1 MSTVRVQGVH
11 KAFGGTP
18 VLSGV
23 DLAVADGSLTALL
36 GESGCGK
43 TTLLRL
49 IAGFDNPDEGTIE
62 FGDRL
67 VFGGGRSVPAR
78 SRRVG
83 YVPQEGALFPHLDV
97 AHNIAFGLPRSQR
110 RAGQRVIELLELV
123 GLSAK
128 HADRLPHQ
136 LSGGQQQRVALAR
149 ALAPRPT
156 LVLLDEPFSSLDAS
170 LRAETRRAVAN
181 ALHTAGAT
189 AVLVTHDQTEALSMA
204 DRVAVMHE
212 GRVIQFDTP
221 SHLYESPADIVTA
234 AFVGEAVLLPATA
247 HDGRAECALG
257 TLRLQAATPDGPI
270 TVLIR
275 PEQIMLSEDPAAPPA
290 CVEHLNYYGHD
301 ATIGLRL
308 LPEGPA
314 VLART
319 TSRVLPALESV
330 VNLAVVGAVHHYPGC
345 DSGSGS
351 LIGTVVSSAPTA

>member
-1 MSTVRVQGVH
+1 MSTLSVHDVH
-11 KAFGGTP
+11 KSFGGTK
-18 VLSGV
+18 VLDGV
-23 DLAVADGSLTALL
+23 DVSVADGSLTALL

-49 IAGFDNPDEGTIE
+49 IAGFDDPDSGTIH
-62 FGDRL
+62 FGERL

-170 LRAETRRAVAN
+170 LRAETRRAVAD

-204 DRVAVMHE
+204 DRVAVMHG
-212 GRVIQFDTP
+212 GRVTQFDTP
-221 SHLYESPADIVTA
+221 SHLYESPADVVTA

-247 HDGRAECALG
+247 HDGLARCALG
-257 TLRLQAATPDGPI
+257 ELVLQDPTVEGPV
-270 TVLIR
+270 TVLLR
-275 PEQIMLSEDPAAPPA
+275 PEQVHVTDEASGVPAR
-290 CVEHLNYYGHD
+290 VTHLNYYGHD
-301 ATIGLRL
+301 ATLALRL
-308 LPEGPA
+308 LPDGPS
-314 VLART
+314 VLLRT
-319 TSRVLPALESV
+319 NSRALPHPESV
-330 VNLAVVGAVHHYPGC
+330 VRLAV
-345 DSGSGS
+345 S
-351 LIGTVVSSAPTA
+351 GTVHPYPR